1 MSTIYNFKISEN
13 LYKDLQSQ
21 ATWRHHKLKEEMRL
35 RLERTCVPSYGYN
48 YSSDL
53 TQRIRDNAYKLYTD
67 PEIKPQM
74 TFDLYISKKMNKSIE
89 IIRSKSKF
97 DKSLQSDEL
106 KKEIVNRLAYT
117 LIDPFY
123 DKFEQ

>member
-1 MSTIYNFKISEN
+1 
-13 LYKDLQSQ
+13 
-21 ATWRHHKLKEEMRL
+21 
-35 RLERTCVPSYGYN
+35 
-48 YSSDL
+48 
-53 TQRIRDNAYKLYTD
+53 
-67 PEIKPQM
+67 
-74 TFDLYISKKMNKSIE
+74 MNKSIE